1 MKTLY
6 FFIAILLFVPLCSDA
21 QELIHTK
28 RRRTGKP
35 VKDSLQMTCL
45 LQDAVEAPP
54 KKKAYEMGV
63 EQPMLRM
70 TSTTDSLV
78 KAGLTGTVSI
88 VQSEGKGKME
98 VVYYFQDYYVWVSG
112 LSKVN
117 VVKNQKLK
125 PDDIIGTLS
134 KGDVLEIII
143 TDYDTPV
150 DPKKYIN
157 CGLQAVTT
165 QEAKK

>member
-6 FFIAILLFVPLCSDA
+6 FFVAMLLLAPLCSDA
-21 QELIHTK
+21 QDVTHTK
-28 RRRTGKP
+28 RRRTGKQ

-45 LQDAVEAPP
+45 LQDAREAPP

-63 EQPMLRM
+63 EQPMLRL

-78 KAGLTGTVSI
+78 RAGLTGVVSI

-117 VVKNQKLK
+117 VIKNQKLK
-125 PDDIIGTLS
+125 PDDVIGTIN
-134 KGDVLEIII
+134 KGDVIEIII
-143 TDYDTPV
+143 TDFDTPV

-157 CGLQAVTT
+157 CALQPATT
-165 QEAKK
+165 LEGKK

>member
-6 FFIAILLFVPLCSDA
+6 FFIAMLLLAPLYSDA
-21 QELIHTK
+21 QDLTHTK
-28 RRRTGKP
+28 RRRTGKQ

-45 LQDAVEAPP
+45 LQDAAEAPP

-63 EQPMLRM
+63 EQPMLRL

-78 KAGLTGTVSI
+78 RAGLTGVVSI

-125 PDDIIGTLS
+125 PDDIIGTIN
-134 KGDVLEIII
+134 KGDIIEIII

-157 CGLQAVTT
+157 CGLQPVTT
-165 QEAKK
+165 LEGKK